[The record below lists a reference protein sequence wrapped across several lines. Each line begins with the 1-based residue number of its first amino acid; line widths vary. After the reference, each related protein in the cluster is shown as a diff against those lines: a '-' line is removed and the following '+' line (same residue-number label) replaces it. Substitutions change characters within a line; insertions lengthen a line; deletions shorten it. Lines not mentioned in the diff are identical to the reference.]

1 MHLPEGLTPAEIRVL
16 QEYRRIGKQE
26 ITVDELKAV
35 RHPVGGGESPAA
47 LLAGK
52 GYLKAAPDGSAY
64 SLTEL
69 ATEFLSF
76 DPKPLVADKDEDVE

>member
-16 QEYRRIGKQE
+16 QEYRRMGKQE
-26 ITVDELKAV
+26 LSVDEIKAI
-35 RHPVGGGESPAA
+35 RHPVGGGEAPAA

-52 GYLKAAPDGSAY
+52 GYLKVDTGRSAY
-64 SLTEL
+64 ALTEI

-76 DPKPLVADKDEDVE
+76 DPKPMFEHDEAGE